1 VSRLALALLL
11 VGVAWCAW
19 VLSAAYINA
28 SRKVN
33 DMFHVADWPACV
45 TDPRT
50 TGPLLRSPRHPRDY
64 RQNPKAF
71 NDRGT
76 A

>member
-1 VSRLALALLL
+1 
-11 VGVAWCAW
+11 
-19 VLSAAYINA
+19 
-28 SRKVN
+28 
-33 DMFHVADWPACV
+33 MFHVADWPACV